1 MINAVIFD
9 MDGVIVDSE
18 PFWQKAEREVFTSLG
33 VEITDELRRITQ
45 RMTTNEVTRF
55 WFKRNPWKNK
65 GIEEVENMVIDRVIE
80 LIELENCLIP
90 GVVDT
95 IKELK
100 SRGVKLALAT
110 NSPYRIIP
118 KVLNKMNIIKDF
130 ETISSAEF
138 EKKGKP
144 EPYIYL
150 STLQKL
156 NEKADNCIVIEDSN
170 SGIIAANKAGIKVI
184 AFTNGGKNLIT
195 ENFDFKIPS
204 FENVDYTIFESV
216 K

>member
-1 MINAVIFD
+1 
-9 MDGVIVDSE
+9 
-18 PFWQKAEREVFTSLG
+18 LG
-33 VEITDELRRITQ
+33 VEVTVELRRITQ
-45 RMTTNEVTRF
+45 KMTTNEVTRF
-55 WFKRNPWKNK
+55 WFERNPWEGK
-65 GIEEVENMVIDRVIE
+65 GIEEVEIMMIDRVIE

-130 ETISSAEF
+130 EIISSAEF